1 MENLN
6 MNILDRIEA
15 RFTETKNACKLY
27 ANTAAATKA
36 ADREVAKL
44 NKAHNTDIDCP
55 YIVTFVPS
63 QKKFTIVFDFTRW
76 MQQYGNG
83 TYLGWFAQR
92 NFFSI

>member
-1 MENLN
+1 

-15 RFTETKNACKLY
+15 RFTETKTACKLY
-27 ANTAAATKA
+27 ADTAAATKA

-44 NKAHNTDIDCP
+44 NKAHNVEIDCP

-63 QKKFTIVFDFTRW
+63 QQRFTVVFDFTRW
-76 MQQYGNG
+76 LQRYDNG